1 MVSTSSA
8 LLNHGRGP
16 GWNPRIDLH
25 SGDRMSRD
33 EFLRRWE
40 RIPEIKRAELIDGVV
55 YLASPVSE
63 LHSDY
68 EQLFNRWLSH
78 YQERTEGLKV
88 MPAATFLLAG
98 SSPQPD
104 LALIRLSGS
113 SRSGKKFREGPPEL
127 VVEIAYSSLAY
138 DLGPKLE
145 LYRRGGVAE
154 YITVL
159 LEEKKVQWR
168 VLENRRYHALR
179 PSGGY
184 LKSRAYPGLW
194 LDPKAVFPPRIREL
208 LASVEAG
215 LASLG

>member
-1 MVSTSSA
+1 M
-8 LLNHGRGP
+8 HQQ
-16 GWNPRIDLH
+16 IDLH

-40 RIPEIKRAELIDGVV
+40 RIPDIKRAELIDGVV

-68 EQLFNRWLSH
+68 EQLFNLWLSH

-88 MPAATFLLAG
+88 MPAATMLIAG

-104 LALIRLSGS
+104 LALIRLAGS
-113 SRSGKKFREGPPEL
+113 SRSGRKFREGPPEL
-127 VVEIAYSSLAY
+127 VVEITYSSLAY
-138 DLGPKLE
+138 DLGSKLE
-145 LYRRGGVAE
+145 LYRRAGVAE

-159 LEEKKVQWR
+159 LEERKVQWR
-168 VLENRRYHALR
+168 VLENGRYHGLR
-179 PSGGY
+179 LSGGY
-184 LKSRAYPGLW
+184 LKSRIFPGLW
-194 LDPKAVFPPRIREL
+194 LDPKAVFPPGIAGLR
-208 LASVEAG
+208 ASVEAG